1 MSTAARVITAEE
13 LLRMPARDQRH
24 ELINGELRT
33 MAPAGYEHG
42 RVTMKLG
49 RLLANFVA
57 THHLG
62 DVLGAE
68 TGFKLRTSPD
78 TVRAADVA
86 FVAAARIPPGSQTY
100 GFWEGG
106 PDLAVEVISPG
117 DTAEE
122 VEAKIDDYLNAGTSI
137 VWIVNPMRRTITV
150 HRKGRDVD
158 VLREGDTLSGDD
170 VIPGFQCAVADAF
183 N

>member
-1 MSTAARVITAEE
+1 
-13 LLRMPARDQRH
+13 
-24 ELINGELRT
+24 

-49 RLLANFVA
+49 RLVANFVA
-57 THHLG
+57 AHHLG

-68 TGFKLRTSPD
+68 TGFKLRKNPD

-106 PDLAVEVISPG
+106 PDLAVEVVSPG
-117 DTAEE
+117 DSLEE
-122 VEAKIDDYLNAGTSI
+122 VEVKIDDYLNAGTSI
-137 VWIVNPMRRTITV
+137 VWIVNPKRRTITV
-150 HRKGRDVD
+150 HRAGGDLQ
-158 VLREGDTLSGDD
+158 VLRETDTLSGEEI
-170 VIPGFQCAVADAF
+170 IPGFQCQVAEAF
-183 N
+183 V